1 MTIQPVTV
9 QYGNRSVFRNFSHSF
24 ADGSITAILGPSG
37 CGKTTLLFS
46 IAHALVKTG
55 EPVSFVFQEPRLIPW
70 CTLAKNLELVMNGS
84 EKENRERAH
93 EYLDKVHLLPD
104 ASKLP
109 RHISGGERQR
119 VAIAR
124 AFSFPSSVLLMDEP
138 FQSQD
143 AGLKQRLLTTFL
155 DLQQSEPR
163 TVLAV
168 THDIHEALSIADHLL
183 VLGGNRPVSSIRVL
197 LRQQHRTNYR
207 GFYLKNPGSFLPCGG
222 RTPLSPDYC
231 LYLTAHNVCSVYP
244 YELSP

>member
-183 VLGGNRPVSSIRVL
+183 VLGGKPARVVYQGSSSS
-197 LRQQHRTNYR
+197 T
-207 GFYLKNPGSFLPCGG
+207 
-222 RTPLSPDYC
+222 TPD
-231 LYLTAHNVCSVYP
+231 
-244 YELSP
+244 ELSRILSEESRVFSSLRG

>member
-84 EKENRERAH
+84 EKENRERAY

-119 VAIAR
+119 VAVAR
-124 AFSFPSSVLLMDEP
+124 AVVGRPALVLADEP
-138 FQSQD
+138 TGNLD
-143 AGLKQRLLTTFL
+143 TVAGAEVLRILHELNATGTT
-155 DLQQSEPR
+155 
-163 TVLAV
+163 VVAI
-168 THDIHEALSIADHLL
+168 THDQDIAGTFSRRIRMRDGRL
-183 VLGGNRPVSSIRVL
+183 VADERSADERNAGGP
-197 LRQQHRTNYR
+197 
-207 GFYLKNPGSFLPCGG
+207 
-222 RTPLSPDYC
+222 
-231 LYLTAHNVCSVYP
+231 SV
-244 YELSP
+244 EKARAAT